1 MNMFITWDIL
11 ISFATTIFYIY
22 DKTDYGKI
30 TNLKRTESNVKAKIK
45 YFIK

>member
-1 MNMFITWDIL
+1 MFITWDIL

-30 TNLKRTESNVKAKIK
+30 TNLKEQNPMLKQK
-45 YFIK
+45 